1 MSGAEAAADLATE
14 LRETGIALLR
24 NAFAT
29 DSLTR
34 LRAAASRCFEAVEA
48 DRSLAERIGFNR
60 FSHSVPLAA
69 LLECGCDAEEL
80 TAPLSAPGLDT
91 LFLEAL
97 GSTWTCRLEHSWVRK
112 KFAQAHKPH
121 TQYHAQGWHQDG
133 ALGVRFPQQP
143 DPSLPM
149 TNLLTCWIPLQAC
162 GVDSPS
168 LEFIRK
174 THDALLHFTELD
186 DTALRQRFAS
196 EQFCAP
202 ELHFGDGA
210 IFLNSV
216 LHRTYMN
223 ETMRCERLSMEYRIF
238 PR

>member
-1 MSGAEAAADLATE
+1 MSEAEAATDPATA
-14 LRETGIALLR
+14 LHETGIALLR

-34 LRAAASRCFEAVEA
+34 LREAATRCFEAVETDPA
-48 DRSLAERIGFNR
+48 AAEQIGFNR
-60 FSHSVPLAA
+60 FSHSVPLTA
-69 LLECGCDAEEL
+69 LTDFGCDSEEL
-80 TAPLSAPGLDT
+80 KAPLSAPGLDT
-91 LFLEAL
+91 LFSQAL
-97 GSTWTCRLEHSWVRK
+97 GSAWSCQMEHSWVRK
-112 KFAQAHKPH
+112 KFAPSQNPGAG
-121 TQYHAQGWHQDG
+121 YHAQGWHQDG
-133 ALGVRFPQQP
+133 ALGVQFPAQP

-162 GVDSPS
+162 GVDSPG

-174 THDALLHFTELD
+174 TQNALLHYTELD
-186 DTALRQRFAS
+186 DAAVRQRFAS

-202 ELHFGDGA
+202 ELHFGDGL

-216 LHRTYMN
+216 LHRTHVN
-223 ETMRCERLSMEYRIF
+223 EAMRRERISVEYRIF